1 MVVFSFEGMSWDL
14 YCGMCANCGTRPSYQ
29 NFSGN
34 AVAVEAMGA
43 DQHQYR
49 PVATNEGGVSW
60 TDDIGL
66 EMGPVGDLW
75 VTWLPSNVHR

>member
-1 MVVFSFEGMSWDL
+1 M
-14 YCGMCANCGTRPSYQ
+14 
-29 NFSGN
+29 
-34 AVAVEAMGA
+34 EAMGA

-75 VTWLPSNVHR
+75 VTWFPYDTRRKKPANP

>member
-1 MVVFSFEGMSWDL
+1 
-14 YCGMCANCGTRPSYQ
+14 MCA
-29 NFSGN
+29 
-34 AVAVEAMGA
+34 VL
-43 DQHQYR
+43 HQYR

-75 VTWLPSNVHR
+75 VTWFPYDTRRNKPANP

>member
-1 MVVFSFEGMSWDL
+1 VIRVPTLIALS
-14 YCGMCANCGTRPSYQ
+14 AKGTRASYQ

-34 AVAVEAMGA
+34 GVAVEALCA
-43 DQHQYR
+43 DLHQYR
-49 PVATNEGGVSW
+49 PVAANKGGVSW

-75 VTWLPSNVHR
+75 VTWFPSDVHR